1 MSLRSIFT
9 IPGDEPKRTP
19 VSRWPSLDGV
29 RGLAFLLVALF
40 HLNEFLRHPFFLA
53 DGQVGV
59 WLFFVLSS
67 YLLSR
72 PLLADPSS
80 MLRASTW
87 TRYGVRRVLRIL
99 PLFVVYVVCLNTI
112 AHVPPGKSVQVLL
125 LQTTHAVDWSL
136 FIECRF
142 YLVLPLLVLPLAVLG
157 SPCRYWCFLGIVTGG
172 AAVAFPFWRDPAAWP
187 FAGFPISG
195 GAGNAV
201 FLSYLS
207 CFLPGVIAAY
217 ASVRW
222 APSPQRL
229 GAWCD
234 VLGILVLLSLPVI
247 PLLVPQ
253 GASGQEAYY
262 FRLVHLWFPYACLFS
277 LWVFLL
283 GFGQGVFA
291 RILGSAVFRFLG
303 AISYPGYLF
312 HIFVYYRL
320 RPHIPDDRWYAIAAF
335 ATICALSYLLHRVI
349 ERPLSR
355 VWAGTA
361 G

>member
-1 MSLRSIFT
+1 MNERSTVLAAVVDQEQRPSL
-9 IPGDEPKRTP
+9 
-19 VSRWPSLDGV
+19 RWPSLDGV

-87 TRYGVRRVLRIL
+87 TRYGVRRVLRVF
-99 PLFVVYVVCLNTI
+99 PLFVVYVVCLSTI
-112 AHVPPGKSVQVLL
+112 AHVPWGKSGQVLL

-142 YLVLPLLVLPLAVLG
+142 YLVLPFLLLPLAVLG
-157 SPCRYWCFLGIVTGG
+157 RPRRYWCFLLLVVVV
-172 AAVAFPFWRDPAAWP
+172 AAAAFPFWRDPGAWP
-187 FAGFPISG
+187 FAGYPISG
-195 GAGNAV
+195 LAGNAV
-201 FLSYLS
+201 LLSYLS

-222 APSPQRL
+222 SPSPQRL
-229 GAWCD
+229 GVWCD
-234 VLGILVLLSLPVI
+234 GVGILVLLSLPVI

-253 GASGQEAYY
+253 GEPGHAAYY

-283 GFGQGVFA
+283 GLGQGVFA
-291 RILGSAVFRFLG
+291 RLLASPAFRFLG

-312 HIFVYYRL
+312 HLFVYYRL
-320 RPHIPDDRWYAIAAF
+320 RPVITDDRWYAIAAF
-335 ATICALSYLLHRVI
+335 AAVCAVSYLLHRAI
-349 ERPLSR
+349 ERPLSK
-355 VWAGTA
+355 VWSGKAG
-361 G
+361 